1 MNSFPCDVTGCSERF
16 SSETELY
23 KHRKSHTSHP
33 TITTPP
39 PIYPAFTAL
48 NPRPATSV
56 IVNGATD
63 LQTPAKSQMTGSAIR
78 KMMESKPERGLY
90 SLKKYENLY
99 KKVATGLHGFKFVC
113 NCGQFETKSQ
123 ATLVRHIWEHQSS
136 QKTVDNND
144 NNESN
149 GFENMSQTSNE
160 LSAPESIGRRD
171 SGSIDEEADEDGDDE
186 ESTDQIDANESQRNL
201 ISKETTEESDSKN
214 KSNDQSSAEV
224 TAEEVYLN
232 SLIVE
237 IEDRGY
243 FCQWP
248 ECEFSDEQ
256 REPVVVHIKQVH
268 NNLDGNTDTSLM
280 QITGDEEELNG
291 GYESEN
297 EQQFQESNDPTLN
310 HYCCEYDFCGASFP
324 SFESLEEHKKL
335 HFELTE
341 EENCDDS
348 MDDEMGYSGAE
359 SVIKTTKSYSY
370 NGKASAQDAEK
381 YTDQTIMSDGSYLFK
396 CKWDACGYA
405 SPIRGQLTESGTDH
419 SLKGLS
425 H

>member
-1 MNSFPCDVTGCSERF
+1 MNKFECDITGCSERF

-33 TITTPP
+33 TNTTPP
-39 PIYPAFTAL
+39 PIFPAFTTI
-48 NPRPATSV
+48 NRPATSV
-56 IVNGATD
+56 IVNGTTD
-63 LQTPAKSQMTGSAIR
+63 LQTPTKSQMTGSAIR
-78 KMMESKPERGLY
+78 KIMESKPERGLY

-99 KKVATGLHGFKFVC
+99 KKVPTESHGFKFVC

-123 ATLVRHIWEHQSS
+123 ATLVRHIWEHQGS
-136 QKTVDNND
+136 QKTVETTD

-160 LSAPESIGRRD
+160 FDMSTTESVGRRD
-171 SGSIDEEADEDGDDE
+171 SRSIDGEDDE
-186 ESTDQIDANESQRNL
+186 SGDQNDGSESHDQTLKKIRTSGETISNNNEH
-201 ISKETTEESDSKN
+201 K
-214 KSNDQSSAEV
+214 SAEM

-268 NNLDGNTDTSLM
+268 NNLEGNTDTSLM
-280 QITGDEEELNG
+280 QTTGEEEDLNG
-291 GYESEN
+291 SYESES
-297 EQQFQESNDPTLN
+297 EHFQESTEPTLN
-310 HYCCEYDFCGASFP
+310 HYRCEYNLCGASFT
-324 SFESLEEHKKL
+324 SFDSLEEHKKMHL
-335 HFELTE
+335 EFTSED
-341 EENCDDS
+341 NGDDS
-348 MDDEMGYSGAE
+348 MDEEMVLTGAE
-359 SVIKTTKSYSY
+359 GVIKSLKSYSY
-370 NGKASAQDAEK
+370 NGKASTQDAEK

-396 CKWDACGYA
+396 CKWEACGYS
-405 SPIRGQLTESGTDH
+405 SPIRGRLTP
-419 SLKGLS
+419 LLYLLS
-425 H
+425 IVFDLL